1 MSAIHLLNLAS
12 DRLRT
17 LPMVIFYL
25 TDGCNSRCVTCDIWR
40 SPRRNMRL
48 DIIEAVAAES
58 RALGI
63 RWAVLSG
70 GESMQHPQW
79 AEAAA
84 RLRGL
89 GMRVILLTNG
99 LFLKK
104 QADDVIACV
113 DEVVVSLDGGTP
125 QTYEAIRGVDAFD
138 LVLDGIRAVRAGG
151 VPVTTRTVVQRANYR
166 ELPGIIHAAKSAD
179 VTSISF
185 LTVDVSNPF
194 AFGERTDIH
203 QVVPVS
209 ALTSDDLPVFRDVL
223 DTIERD
229 FAADFVSRRIAESP
243 EKLRRMVDYFAAIL
257 GQQPFSP
264 PRCNAPHLSV
274 VIEVDGSLRPCYFL
288 PRMGRLNGAPL
299 AETINSPDA
308 LALRAAYRAG
318 KRRECAGCVCPLY
331 KGARALLRL

>member
-40 SPRRNMRL
+40 SPRRNMSL
-48 DIIEAVAAES
+48 DIIDAAAAES

-63 RWAVLSG
+63 RWGVLSG
-70 GESMQHPQW
+70 GEAMQHPQW
-79 AEAAA
+79 AEAAS
-84 RLRGL
+84 RLRAA

-104 QADDVIACV
+104 QADTVINGV
-113 DEVVVSLDGGTP
+113 DEVVVSLDGGTA
-125 QTYEAIRGVDAFD
+125 QTYEAIRGVDAFNS
-138 LVLDGIRAVRAGG
+138 VLEGIRAVRAGG

-166 ELPGIIHAAKSAD
+166 ELPMIIQAAQSAD

-185 LTVDVSNPF
+185 LNVDVSNPF
-194 AFGERTDIH
+194 AFGERADIH
-203 QVVPVS
+203 QALPPA
-209 ALTSDDLPVFRDVL
+209 ALTADDLPIFRDVL
-223 DTIERD
+223 DTLERD
-229 FAADFVSRRIAESP
+229 FAADFAARRIAEPP

-264 PRCNAPHLSV
+264 PRCNAPHLAV

-288 PRMGRLNGAPL
+288 PRMGKLNGAPL
-299 AETINSPDA
+299 AEAINSLDA

-318 KRRECAGCVCPLY
+318 ERRECARCVCPLY
-331 KGARALLRL
+331 KGAGALLRL